1 LTHTSHYLIIT
12 YKNELQGNTTMMK
25 KILLLGCLLSFVT
38 PQVKAEIDM
47 AFITKV
53 TLVSVATG
61 LAGVWVGRKS
71 SNEAALKEDKIQLVL
86 RAHRAERKVE
96 RVCNQRDDMEKRF
109 KECER
114 LRNRWKLVGK
124 AGDSSFSKWMREWN
138 TTQ

>member
-1 LTHTSHYLIIT
+1 
-12 YKNELQGNTTMMK
+12 MMK

-96 RVCNQRDDMEKRF
+96 RLCNQRDDMEKRF